1 MPEQR
6 PTWLIVGSAPS
17 VVDWIDRARREADI
31 VMTANSGILLC
42 RRPDFYWLH
51 DLAACTPPTIRYF
64 RRKAQAA
71 GTKIVTL
78 DRNTKVTR
86 EGGKVIYDDLGD
98 AYDFWLKDRD
108 LAAADITVPGE
119 PWREPI
125 VWKRGDHLKGL
136 TSGCHM
142 LQFAINRGAGS
153 VILIGC
159 DGYASTPAA
168 RVSDT
173 FDGRLG
179 SPGGLNINERMQ
191 GPLFRAVM
199 AACPDVKFTVYG
211 SLRYELPG
219 AQIIGNLGPVSEEAA

>member
-6 PTWLIVGSAPS
+6 PTWLIVGSSPS
-17 VVDWIDRARREADI
+17 VVDWIDHARRQAD
-31 VMTANSGILLC
+31 VVLTANSGIILC
-42 RRPDFYWLH
+42 RRPDYYWLH
-51 DLAACTPPTIRYF
+51 DLDACTSPLIQRF

-78 DRNTKVTR
+78 EWGPT
-86 EGGKVIYDDLGD
+86 
-98 AYDFWLKDRD
+98 YDFWLKTHD
-108 LAAADITVPGE
+108 LQNADISVPAE
-119 PWREPI
+119 QWSEPI
-125 VWKRGDHLKGL
+125 TWERGDHLKGL

-142 LQFAINRGAGS
+142 LQFAVNRGAGS

-159 DGYASTPAA
+159 DGYASSPAA
-168 RVSDT
+168 QVSDH

-199 AACPDVKFTVYG
+199 AACPDVAFTVYG
-211 SLRYELPG
+211 SPRYALPG
-219 AQIIGNLGPVSEEAA
+219 AQVIGNLGKVEAA